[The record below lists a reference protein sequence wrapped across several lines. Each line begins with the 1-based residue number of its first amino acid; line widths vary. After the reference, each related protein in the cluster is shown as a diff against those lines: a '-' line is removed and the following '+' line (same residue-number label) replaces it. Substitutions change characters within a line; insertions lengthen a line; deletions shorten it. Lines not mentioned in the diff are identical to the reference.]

1 MNLELGYL
9 LYLGISIAMTIW
21 VARTLSKNGEVFLV
35 KCFGQDQQLAKSTN
49 HLLVV
54 GFYLVNIGFI
64 ALRMDGWN
72 EAKAVASMIPY
83 VAGKIGLSVLVL
95 GAMHFFN
102 MAMIARYGRLLH
114 IATDDDAD
122 STSLLAMALDYYGQ
136 PLADVPDTHRRALRK
151 PSWPDLD
158 LTGGR

>member
-1 MNLELGYL
+1 MILELGYL
-9 LYLGISIAMTIW
+9 LYLGISIAMTVW

-35 KCFGQDQQLAKSTN
+35 KCFGQDAQLAKSTN

-72 EAKAVASMIPY
+72 EQKAMASMIPY
-83 VAGKIGLSVLVL
+83 VAGKVGLSVLVL

-102 MAMIARYGRLLH
+102 MAMIARYGRTVAHWAQDQEAVQALPLP
-114 IATDDDAD
+114 A
-122 STSLLAMALDYYGQ
+122 AMP
-136 PLADVPDTHRRALRK
+136 PLPRE
-151 PSWPDLD
+151 
-158 LTGGR
+158 GR